1 MNTKL
6 FYYKWPPKVLISC
19 FLYFI
24 ALFACK
30 GNVQAATENIGKDS
44 VVVIDTLVADT
55 AEYMGSGK
63 GLNDIR
69 FANYTDND
77 WLDNEYIRCLRKY
90 IDDYNSGK
98 IKDEELDPYKEKL
111 KGKFVI
117 GWAEPYLMGG
127 LFIQFIFID
136 YPEDMFSAWVYS
148 GVDEETETV
157 LDYEVRSINK
167 EEEPINYTKEEILE
181 LVKEHPELKLW

>member
-1 MNTKL
+1 MRKKKLLTKMQTPL
-6 FYYKWPPKVLISC
+6 FLCLLSLIVPS
-19 FLYFI
+19 
-24 ALFACK
+24 ACK
-30 GNVQAATENIGKDS
+30 GNVQTTTDNASTDS
-44 VVVIDTLVADT
+44 VAVSDTLVADT

-77 WLDNEYIRCLRKY
+77 WLDNDYIHCLRKY

-98 IKDEELDPYKEKL
+98 VKNEGLDPYKEKL

-127 LFIQFIFID
+127 LFIQIIFID
-136 YPEDMFSAWVYS
+136 YPNDMFDAWVYS
-148 GVDEETETV
+148 TVDVETETV
-157 LDYEVRSINK
+157 LDYEVRSFTIDD
-167 EEEPINYTKEEILE
+167 EPCDYTTKQILE